1 MKKIYVVYNHGIDID
16 GDNYEKQIAGFE
28 KEGDALKTVDF
39 LESIEKDKYSNYS
52 VYELTICDKPITS
65 KEEYN
70 KIEF

>member
-16 GDNYEKQIAGFE
+16 GGFE

-39 LESIEKDKYSNYS
+39 LKSIEKDKYSDYS